1 MQFQGFSGG
10 REREFDRGV
19 GLGLNLGRLVRRGTA
34 VRTSRTTR
42 LGAGAERFID
52 DGLDGARAPATL
64 RAAAEAAV
72 DLLGVTREVFRG
84 ADGAA
89 DIMVAENVTGANN
102 HKGGQSVG
110 DAKPSI
116 FKIVT
121 RCKRKNPVFK

>member
-10 REREFDRGV
+10 SEREVDLSLDLDRF
-19 GLGLNLGRLVRRGTA
+19 VRRDLA
-34 VRTSRTTR
+34 VRASRTTG
-42 LGAGAERFID
+42 LGAGTEGFID

-84 ADGAA
+84 ADSAA
-89 DIMVAENVTGANN
+89 DIMVAEDVTGANN

-116 FKIVT
+116 FKMVT

>member
-10 REREFDRGV
+10 SEREFDLSLDLDRF
-19 GLGLNLGRLVRRGTA
+19 VRRGLA
-34 VRTSRTTR
+34 VRASRTTG
-42 LGAGAERFID
+42 LGAGTEGFID
-52 DGLDGARAPATL
+52 DGLDGARAPAAL

-84 ADGAA
+84 ADSAA